1 MLLELVYQS
10 LYQAVN
16 KMIQYWERFFDN
28 LHETRENL
36 LFEIQKRSK
45 EFEGKTN
52 PTNVYVLAEEKL
64 QEKIWQDMRA
74 TFKFRCIAERYISRN
89 LYEFVWG
96 ILSGC
101 ENGRDSIEKGRRFLS

>member
-36 LFEIQKRSK
+36 LFEIQN
-45 EFEGKTN
+45 E
-52 PTNVYVLAEEKL
+52 A
-64 QEKIWQDMRA
+64 
-74 TFKFRCIAERYISRN
+74 RN
-89 LYEFVWG
+89 LK
-96 ILSGC
+96 
-101 ENGRDSIEKGRRFLS
+101 EKQTQRMYTY

>member
-36 LFEIQKRSK
+36 LFEIQN
-45 EFEGKTN
+45 E
-52 PTNVYVLAEEKL
+52 A
-64 QEKIWQDMRA
+64 
-74 TFKFRCIAERYISRN
+74 RN
-89 LYEFVWG
+89 LK
-96 ILSGC
+96 
-101 ENGRDSIEKGRRFLS
+101 ENKPNECIRIS

>member
-36 LFEIQKRSK
+36 LFEIQNEAKNLK
-45 EFEGKTN
+45 ENKPNKCIRISGREVTRK
-52 PTNVYVLAEEKL
+52 
-64 QEKIWQDMRA
+64 DMARYA
-74 TFKFRCIAERYISRN
+74 TTFKFRCITERYISRN
-89 LYEFVWG
+89 LYEL
-96 ILSGC
+96 IREYC
-101 ENGRDSIEKGRRFLS
+101 RDAKTEEIQSKR

>member
-36 LFEIQKRSK
+36 LFEIKSAVK
-45 EFEGKTN
+45 NLKGKQT
-52 PTNVYVLAEEKL
+52 
-64 QEKIWQDMRA
+64 
-74 TFKFRCIAERYISRN
+74 
-89 LYEFVWG
+89 
-96 ILSGC
+96 
-101 ENGRDSIEKGRRFLS
+101 RRMYMY